1 MRMAIWRPP
10 SKVTRWTPGNVE
22 SWGCSVRNSQSVTAG
37 TLRSVEVK
45 LR

>member
-10 SKVTRWTPGNVE
+10 SMVTRWTPDSVA
-22 SWGCSVRNSQSVTAG
+22 SCGCSVRTSQSVMAG
-37 TLRSVEVK
+37 TLRSVDVK